1 MRQAYNN
8 VKVIIEDDV
17 FLGISLGY
25 DYAAE
30 HEWGIEDMRR
40 RLGID
45 ETKMGVEGRRIT
57 NPDRIALL
65 EDDNTTLITSRPN
78 SDNTLTSSLWVFRG
92 CDLNEKEVF
101 TAWNSEAFAVASNKA
116 EVREYIRQLF
126 AAAKKNDVII
136 GFVKENSAF
145 KGTSMC
151 LLIESALTQDIRDT
165 FYNVDKSAFDLIEY
179 EKEIGLTDLKE
190 VAKSAGYKGEHYFMA
205 CSPKWIDYD
214 DAENREDVKKRW
226 DTQYNILYWVNY
238 SDDDDNYGW
247 YCVEEIKQWLSTPGL
262 KLKQIRYAKEVK
274 RG

>member
-8 VKVIIEDDV
+8 VKVIIEDDI

-45 ETKMGVEGRRIT
+45 DTKLGVEGRRIT
-57 NPDRIALL
+57 NPTHITLL
-65 EDDNTTLITSRPN
+65 EDNNTTLITSRPN
-78 SDNTLTSSLWVFRG
+78 SDNTLEGSLWVFRG
-92 CDLNEKEVF
+92 YDLNEKEVF
-101 TAWNSEAFAVASNKA
+101 TAWNSEAFAVASNKT

-126 AAAKKNDVII
+126 DAAKKNDVII

-151 LLIESALTQDIRDT
+151 LLIESALPQDIRDT

-179 EKEIGLTDLKE
+179 EKKIGLTDLKE

-214 DAENREDVKKRW
+214 DVENREAVKKRW
-226 DTQYNILYWVNY
+226 NTQYDILYWVNY

-247 YCVEEIKQWLSTPGL
+247 YCVEEIKEWLSTPGL